1 MAAVAPDTDEWQP
14 PPHEP
19 EIGDIESY
27 QAFARALNA
36 PPKKLIPIGERD
48 RRWYNKKSHIL
59 LEADPEALVTPEK
72 LAQRVFVAECEG
84 GKKKSDATTSKLAF
98 LKLNKLK
105 GYLDDIFLG

>member
-19 EIGDIESY
+19 EMGDIESY

-48 RRWYNKKSHIL
+48 RRYSAAGLCQFASFGLVPGFPGGQSPGGAERVGAREHL
-59 LEADPEALVTPEK
+59 VAL
-72 LAQRVFVAECEG
+72 FV
-84 GKKKSDATTSKLAF
+84 
-98 LKLNKLK
+98 
-105 GYLDDIFLG
+105 IFAPSGQ